1 MKKRGFTLVELLVVI
16 AIMAVLI
23 AILLP
28 ALAKARE
35 NARNILCQTNLK
47 GYGNAY
53 IMYTDD
59 NDDCFPNSYTWLY
72 NSKWRWQD
80 SNAPWCRWHNSL
92 ENLTMN
98 PHFEGAFF
106 KYVADKN
113 NHLCPTFDK
122 LAQSGLGAQHV
133 GHVEGIPM
141 EPQYTYSM
149 NGFLGRHRRTRFGV
163 ATKSGDVEA
172 NTGRVFSF
180 SEENIMWNIFRR
192 SVTNAVLSNN
202 NVVSRIDSAGIKA
215 RDGSLLDPEEYNA
228 AFATYHLAP
237 SEDIE
242 ISDVAESFAVYEDA
256 YLYPSWGLTRGN
268 GNAVYLDQHVEP
280 MPFWKDTH
288 EYCWPLRNRVP
299 RLNRDGSPWWS
310 NLTSFLVQ

>member
-28 ALAKARE
+28 ALSKARE

-59 NDDCFPNSYTWLY
+59 NEEKFPNSYNWLY
-72 NSKWRWQD
+72 NSRYYAQFGRD
-80 SNAPWCRWHNSL
+80 NYCRWHNRL
-92 ENLTMN
+92 ENLEFN
-98 PHFEGAFF
+98 PQFEGTFF

-122 LAQSGLGAQHV
+122 LAQSGLGEQHV
-133 GHVEGIPM
+133 RHDVNIPM

-149 NGFLGRHRRTRFGV
+149 NGFLGPRGSRFGV
-163 ATKSGDVEA
+163 AGKIGDIEA
-172 NTGRVFSF
+172 NPGRVFSF

-192 SVTNAVLSNN
+192 SATSAVLSNN
-202 NVVSRIDSAGIKA
+202 NVISRNDRAAISQ
-215 RDGSLLDPEEYNA
+215 RDGSQLDPEEYNG
-228 AFATYHLAP
+228 AFSTYHLAP

-242 ISDVAESFAVYEDA
+242 ISEVTQSYAVYTAAD
-256 YLYPSWGLTRGN
+256 LYPTWGLCRGN
-268 GNAVYLDQHVEP
+268 GNAVFLDQHVQA
-280 MPFWKDTH
+280 MGYWVDTH

-299 RLNRDGSPWWS
+299 RVVGGGGPWWS
-310 NLTSFLVQ
+310 NLPQLTNIQ

>member
-1 MKKRGFTLVELLVVI
+1 MRKRGFTLVELLVVI

-59 NDDCFPNSYTWLY
+59 YEQRFPNSYTWLY
-72 NSKWRWQD
+72 SSAWSWNIST
-80 SNAPWCRWHNSL
+80 APWCRWHNRL
-92 ENLTMN
+92 ENLENN
-98 PHFEGAFF
+98 PQFEGSFY

-133 GHVEGIPM
+133 GHVDGIPM

-149 NGFLGRHRRTRFGV
+149 NGFLGGRGTRFGV
-163 ATKSGDVEA
+163 AAKLGDVEA
-172 NTGRVFSF
+172 NPGRVFSF
-180 SEENIMWNIFRR
+180 TEENIMWNIFRR
-192 SVTNAVLSNN
+192 SATNAVLSNN
-202 NVVSRIDSAGIKA
+202 NIVSRIVTAGIRQK
-215 RDGSLLDPEEYNA
+215 DGSLIPPSEYNG
-228 AFATYHLAP
+228 AFATYHMAP

-242 ISDVAESFAVYEDA
+242 ISQVSESFAVYESNFI
-256 YLYPSWGLTRGN
+256 YPNWGLCRGN
-268 GNAVYLDQHVEP
+268 GNAVYLDQHVQA
-280 MPFWKDTH
+280 MPFWVDTH

-299 RLNRDGSPWWS
+299 RVNPDGSPWWS
-310 NLTSFLVQ
+310 NLPQLVTQ